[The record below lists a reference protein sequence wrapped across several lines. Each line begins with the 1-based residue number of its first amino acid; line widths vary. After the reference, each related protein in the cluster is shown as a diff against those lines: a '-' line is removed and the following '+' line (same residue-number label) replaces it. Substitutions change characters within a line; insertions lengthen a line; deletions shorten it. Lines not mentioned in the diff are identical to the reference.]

1 MFLCLMVCTSALADV
16 QNEKDRA
23 AYSALQF
30 ILRNGKT
37 STCVSHQRCQVHSG
51 KQAVTAIRLAEMM
64 NFLQLDAGCNNYDFL
79 VSCLVPDL
87 QPLCLRRVR
96 FFVLSETSCLYFHSV
111 WGTSA
116 SSRFSKSSR
125 KEYLK
130 KTLPIGLFVTILSS
144 STWGSCRVH
153 LATSEFHFI
162 VLVYLCITNH
172 WQCWVS
178 LARSLKPFLWKWE
191 WWCFAFVLVWVFFYV
206 CSFVISA

>member
-37 STCVSHQRCQVHSG
+37 STCVPHQWCQVHSG

-87 QPLCLRRVR
+87 QPLCLRRIR
-96 FFVLSETSCLYFHSV
+96 F
-111 WGTSA
+111 
-116 SSRFSKSSR
+116 
-125 KEYLK
+125 
-130 KTLPIGLFVTILSS
+130 LF
-144 STWGSCRVH
+144 
-153 LATSEFHFI
+153 
-162 VLVYLCITNH
+162 
-172 WQCWVS
+172 
-178 LARSLKPFLWKWE
+178 
-191 WWCFAFVLVWVFFYV
+191 
-206 CSFVISA
+206 